1 MRKNRRT
8 NWSISPHREK
18 LARAVD
24 EWFATSAAT
33 TTRGS
38 LGEFAETHDIP
49 RTTLFK
55 YVREDTSKR
64 QLVRGGDDGGDGGLY
79 CGDGV
84 CDGRSETEP
93 SPGESRAGRKKTT
106 NTY

>member
-1 MRKNRRT
+1 MMMRKSRRT

-24 EWFATSAAT
+24 EWFATSAAAAT
-33 TTRGS
+33 TTATTTATNRRGS

-55 YVREDTSKR
+55 YVRE
-64 QLVRGGDDGGDGGLY
+64 
-79 CGDGV
+79 
-84 CDGRSETEP
+84 
-93 SPGESRAGRKKTT
+93 
-106 NTY
+106 